1 VWLLASISVFITF
14 HQKGIEDSY
23 SAQQSGWWL
32 THSPIVHRRGERLFD
47 WLDFLSFISVQT
59 IKKKIA
65 SEILSFSWLNSR
77 NSSFAAKMIK
87 PSIRGCPS
95 EFGKTSSVLRW
106 LGASAPSRFLGFLP
120 SRMNRATL
128 LCRLAVELV
137 FLYRNREQE
146 SLGRWTQ
153 SSSSLRLFDAGDC
166 GVIQQATRF
175 HTGPTQRGLIES
187 PPAMLQSQRLIVSFL
202 LKDIFKALRD

>member
-1 VWLLASISVFITF
+1 MPQTIRQGVAARILLRKQKACCARNHVHSFHSGRGYMFPFSWYLQMGDRFQRPYQFGKCGYLRQSRFSSTF

-59 IKKKIA
+59 IKKKIS

-87 PSIRGCPS
+87 PSIRGSPRPLLD
-95 EFGKTSSVLRW
+95 SS
-106 LGASAPSRFLGFLP
+106 ASSP
-120 SRMNRATL
+120 
-128 LCRLAVELV
+128 
-137 FLYRNREQE
+137 
-146 SLGRWTQ
+146 
-153 SSSSLRLFDAGDC
+153 AG
-166 GVIQQATRF
+166 
-175 HTGPTQRGLIES
+175 
-187 PPAMLQSQRLIVSFL
+187 
-202 LKDIFKALRD
+202 